1 MESGG
6 FWGRGRGSGGD
17 RDTERD
23 GGGRRGGGGG
33 GGRGRD
39 AWHQQ
44 GRGRGRGRDARH
56 QQQQQQGR
64 GSNQGRS
71 RGQVVPNP
79 SAVQQ
84 GHAPTESGRGDRRS
98 GGGRGPGVGPSFPR
112 VVSAQR
118 HQSSSTSS
126 PAAHVPGAVVPAM
139 ESLTISKSAP
149 PLSSSSTEII
159 LPMKRPDNGGTNAFK
174 KLSLLVNHFVVKF
187 DPEKIIWHYDVD
199 VKPMLAS
206 SDRHPVKISKSNLYL
221 IRKQMFKVD
230 PEQFPFDMTVYDGE
244 KSIFSVAEL
253 PTGEFTVQ
261 LFESSY
267 LVTLK
272 LVNELRLSQLNDYIG
287 GKVPSVPR
295 DILQAMDLALKENP
309 KRLMLSL
316 THSSHR
322 RGDDLGGGIIASRES
337 KYSLKQTSQGLAL
350 CLDYSVMPFCK
361 PLPVIEYLKKQIDG
375 FDINN
380 FGNFKEKVEHALKG
394 LEVYKSHLN
403 TNRRHKIAG
412 LTSSGA
418 RDISFSI
425 EDQQTGLVDYFKQKY
440 NMDIKY
446 QGIPCLELGKK
457 NGSHVVPIEFCVV
470 AEGQRYPKELLDRDA
485 TKKLKN
491 LSLPSPTVRQNI
503 ICDMVKDANGPCG
516 GQVVQNFG
524 LEASK
529 DMTRVEGRVLISP
542 QLFAGAPRGKKI
554 KINVNEKC
562 HWNLVGDRCLVEGI
576 KIDRWAILDFTLDG
590 LYKQRFR
597 PDFFVPRFID
607 RCNNLGINIGDPL
620 HYQDARVNI
629 LYSEDGLRKMLEGIQ
644 RRSNEKGGG
653 HLQLL
658 LCVMAEQHPGY
669 GCLKFVSETKVG
681 IMTQCCLSAGANQ
694 AKDQYLANLAL
705 KINAKLGGHN
715 VEIVEPLLRFK
726 GGGDVMFIGADVNHP
741 GKNSTSPSIAAVVAS
756 MSLPAA
762 NRYAA
767 RICPQDHRSE
777 KIQDFSNMCLELVE
791 SYYKLNKRMPGKI
804 VIFRDGVSET
814 QFDMVLNEELADVKR
829 AFQAM
834 NYFPTVT
841 LIVAQKRHHTRF
853 FPMHKQD
860 GGSSGN
866 VPPGTVIDSTVVDPS
881 GFHFHLFS
889 QYGMIGTSKSTQYH
903 VLWDEHGFSS
913 DHIQQL
919 IHSMCFTSA
928 RCTKSVSLIPPV
940 KYADLT
946 AYRGPLYQQV
956 LDRQAQVSSRSSSSS
971 SSAPAPP
978 SQPSAAAFDKRSYRV
993 HPDLQ
998 HSMFFI

>member
-6 FWGRGRGSGGD
+6 FRGKGRGRG
-17 RDTERD
+17 RD
-23 GGGRRGGGGG
+23 GGGG
-33 GGRGRD
+33 
-39 AWHQQ
+39 
-44 GRGRGRGRDARH
+44 GRGRGRGRDAWHH
-56 QQQQQQGR
+56 QQEQQGR
-64 GSNQGRS
+64 GSNQGWS
-71 RGQVVPNP
+71 RRQVVPNP
-79 SAVQQ
+79 SVVQQ
-84 GHAPTESGRGDRRS
+84 GHAPMVSGRGA
-98 GGGRGPGVGPSFPR
+98 GAGPSFAR
-112 VVSAQR
+112 VLST
-118 HQSSSTSS
+118 QSHESSTSS
-126 PAAHVPGAVVPAM
+126 PAGHVPGAVVPAM
-139 ESLTISKSAP
+139 ESLAISKPALP
-149 PLSSSSTEII
+149 SSSSSAEIL
-159 LPMKRPDNGGTNAFK
+159 LPMKRPDNGGTNAIK

-199 VKPMLAS
+199 VKPMVTS
-206 SDRHPVKISKSNLYL
+206 SDRHPGKISKSNLYL
-221 IRKQMFKVD
+221 IRKQMSTVD
-230 PEQFPFDMTVYDGE
+230 PEQFPFYMTVYDGE

-253 PTGEFTVQ
+253 PTGEFRVQ

-287 GKVPSVPR
+287 GRVLSVPR

-309 KRLMLSL
+309 KRRMFSP
-316 THSSHR
+316 TRSSRHQA
-322 RGDDLGGGIIASRES
+322 DDLGGGIIASRES

-361 PLPVIEYLKKQIDG
+361 PLPVIEYLEKQIYG
-375 FDINN
+375 FDVNK
-380 FGNFKEKVEHALKG
+380 FGNFKEKVEYALKG
-394 LEVYKSHLN
+394 LEVYKAHLN

-412 LTSSGA
+412 LTSNGA

-425 EDQQTGLVDYFKQKY
+425 EDRQTSLVDYFKGKY
-440 NMDIKY
+440 GKDIKY

-457 NGSHVVPIEFCVV
+457 NGTHVVPIEFCVV

-485 TKKLKN
+485 TKKLKD
-491 LSLPSPTVRQNI
+491 LSLPSPIVRQNI
-503 ICDMVKDANGPCG
+503 ICDMVKDADGPCG

-524 LEASK
+524 MEAST

-542 QLFAGAPRGKKI
+542 QLFAGAPRGKKM

-576 KIDRWAILDFTLDG
+576 QIDRWAILDFTSNG
-590 LYKQRFR
+590 PYKQRLR
-597 PDFFVPRFID
+597 PELFVPGLIA
-607 RCNNLGINIGDPL
+607 RCNKLGIDMGEPL
-620 HYQDARVNI
+620 HYQNARMND
-629 LYSEDGLRKMLEGIQ
+629 LYSEDVLGKMLEYIQ
-644 RRSNEKGGG
+644 RQSYEKGKGR
-653 HLQLL
+653 LQLL

-681 IMTQCCLSAGANQ
+681 IMTQCCLSFGANQ

-705 KINAKLGGHN
+705 KINSKLGGHN
-715 VEIVEPLLRFK
+715 VEIYEPLLRFK
-726 GGGDVMFIGADVNHP
+726 GEGDVMFIGADVNHP

-756 MSLPAA
+756 MSWPAP

-767 RICPQDHRSE
+767 RICPQDPGSE
-777 KIQDFSNMCLELVE
+777 KIQDFSKMCLELVE
-791 SYYKLNKRMPGKI
+791 SYYKLNNLMPKKI
-804 VIFRDGVSET
+804 VIFRDGVSES
-814 QFDMVLNEELADVKR
+814 QFDMVLNKELADVKT

-834 NYFPTVT
+834 NYFPTIT

-853 FPMHKQD
+853 FPMYKQD

-903 VLWDEHGFSS
+903 VLWDEHGFTS

-919 IHSMCFTSA
+919 LHSMCFTSA

-946 AYRGPLYQQV
+946 AYRGRLYQQV
-956 LDRQAQVSSRSSSSS
+956 LDRQSQASSRSSSSS
-971 SSAPAPP
+971 APP
-978 SQPSAAAFDKRSYRV
+978 SQPSAAAFDKSSYRV
-993 HPDLQ
+993 HPDLL